1 MRVKIDKEKKIIL
14 LRWLKRGYIETMD
27 IPECYEGGNAFLEL
41 MKSLPIEDDGK
52 DEDYL
57 NQ

>member
-1 MRVKIDKEKKIIL
+1 MRVRIDKEKKIIL

-41 MKSLPIEDDGK
+41 MKSLSDEED
-52 DEDYL
+52 EEETT
-57 NQ
+57 

>member
-27 IPECYEGGNAFLEL
+27 IPECYEGGNAFEEF
-41 MKSLPIEDDGK
+41 MKSLPIEDD
-52 DEDYL
+52 EEEAT
-57 NQ
+57 